1 MKDARSVHRLGGIHD
16 RLYCTRSNCRYH
28 ISELSQ
34 NKEKIAGADVLGKPV
49 PGIPKP
55 TVPGVPRVPEVH
67 TAGKTDQKAP
77 QYIVHTELE
86 NGYMNLNGVRVKIK
100 DADKLEW

>member
-1 MKDARSVHRLGGIHD
+1 MHD
-16 RLYCTRSNCRYH
+16 PCTDWEEFMTDY
-28 ISELSQ
+28 IVLVVIAVIIYLSYRK

-55 TVPGVPRVPEVH
+55 TVPGVPRVSEVH